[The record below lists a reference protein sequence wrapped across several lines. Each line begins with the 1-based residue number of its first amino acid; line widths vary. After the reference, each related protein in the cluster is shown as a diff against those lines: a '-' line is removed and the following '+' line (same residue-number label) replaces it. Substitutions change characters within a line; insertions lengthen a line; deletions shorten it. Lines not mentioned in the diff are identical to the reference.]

1 MMSKRKSSK
10 ELRDRIEGWRKDAAD
25 LNYEEAMQAL
35 DLLLA
40 ELQNDSVPL
49 AELQQRVLHG
59 EVYLNRCQTL
69 LDSVEQ
75 SIVEL
80 DPKTLEAKNNA

>member
-1 MMSKRKSSK
+1 MSKRQVSK
-10 ELRDRIEGWRKDAAD
+10 EQRDRIETWRKDAET
-25 LNYEEAMQAL
+25 LSYEEAMQAL
-35 DLLLA
+35 DLLIA

-49 AELQQRVLHG
+49 ADLQQKVLHG
-59 EVYLNRCQTL
+59 EVYLNRCQSL

-80 DPKTLEAKNNA
+80 DPTTLKATTDA

>member
-1 MMSKRKSSK
+1 MSKRQVNK
-10 ELRDRIEGWRKDAAD
+10 EQRDRIEAWRKDAETMS
-25 LNYEEAMQAL
+25 YEEAMQAL

-49 AELQQRVLHG
+49 ADLQQKVLHG
-59 EVYLNRCQTL
+59 EVYLSRCQSL
-69 LDSVEQ
+69 LDSVEK

-80 DPKTLEAKNNA
+80 DPTTLKATTDA

>member
-1 MMSKRKSSK
+1 MSKRQVSK
-10 ELRDRIEGWRKDAAD
+10 EQRDRIETWRKDAET
-25 LNYEEAMQAL
+25 LSYEEAMQAL

-49 AELQQRVLHG
+49 ADLQQKVLHG
-59 EVYLNRCQTL
+59 EVYLNRCQSL

-80 DPKTLEAKNNA
+80 DPTTLKASTDA

>member
-1 MMSKRKSSK
+1 MSKRQPNK
-10 ELRDRIEGWRKDAAD
+10 EHHDRIQAWRKDAAG
-25 LNYEEAMQAL
+25 LSYEEAMQAL

-59 EVYLNRCQTL
+59 EVYLSRCQTL
-69 LDSVEQ
+69 LDSIEQ

-80 DPKTLEAKNNA
+80 DPTTLEATNNA

>member
-1 MMSKRKSSK
+1 MSKRQPSK
-10 ELRDRIEGWRKDAAD
+10 ELRDRIEGWRKNAAG

-59 EVYLNRCQTL
+59 EVYLSRCQSL

-75 SIVEL
+75 SIIEL
-80 DPKTLEAKNNA
+80 DPTTLEPTNNA

>member
-1 MMSKRKSSK
+1 MSKRKSSN
-10 ELRDRIEGWRKDAAD
+10 EHRDRIESWRKDASN
-25 LNYEEAMQAL
+25 LNYEEALQAL

-49 AELQQRVLHG
+49 AELQHRVLHG

-69 LDSVEQ
+69 LDNVEQ

>member
-1 MMSKRKSSK
+1 MSKRKSSN
-10 ELRDRIEGWRKDAAD
+10 ELRDRIESWRKDASN
-25 LNYEEAMQAL
+25 LNYEEALQAL

-49 AELQQRVLHG
+49 AELQHRVLHG

>member
-1 MMSKRKSSK
+1 MSKRKTNK

>member
-1 MMSKRKSSK
+1 MSKRQPNK
-10 ELRDRIEGWRKDAAD
+10 ELRDRIKGWRSDAAS
-25 LNYEEAMQAL
+25 LSYEEAMQAL

-40 ELQNDSVPL
+40 ELQNDGVPL

-59 EVYLNRCQTL
+59 EVYLNRCQSL

-80 DPKTLEAKNNA
+80 DPTTLQATNNA

>member
-1 MMSKRKSSK
+1 MSKRKTNN

-25 LNYEEAMQAL
+25 LNYEEALQAL

>member
-1 MMSKRKSSK
+1 MSKRQVSK
-10 ELRDRIEGWRKDAAD
+10 EQRNRIETWRKDAET

-49 AELQQRVLHG
+49 ADLQQKVLHG
-59 EVYLNRCQTL
+59 EVYLNRCQSL

-75 SIVEL
+75 AIVEL
-80 DPKTLEAKNNA
+80 DPTTLKATTDA

>member
-1 MMSKRKSSK
+1 MSKRKTNNV
-10 ELRDRIEGWRKDAAD
+10 LRDRIEGWRKDAAD

>member
-1 MMSKRKSSK
+1 MSKRQSSNT
-10 ELRDRIEGWRKDAAD
+10 LRKRIEGWQKDAAS
-25 LNYEEAMQAL
+25 LTYEEALQAL

-40 ELQNDSVPL
+40 ELQNDTVPL

-59 EVYLNRCQTL
+59 EVYLNHCQSL

-75 SIVEL
+75 SIVDL
-80 DPKTLEAKNNA
+80 DPKTLEATNNA

>member
-1 MMSKRKSSK
+1 MSKRQPSK
-10 ELRDRIEGWRKDAAD
+10 ELRDRIEGWRNDAAD

-59 EVYLNRCQTL
+59 EVYLSRCQSL

-75 SIVEL
+75 SIIEL
-80 DPKTLEAKNNA
+80 DPKTLEATNNA